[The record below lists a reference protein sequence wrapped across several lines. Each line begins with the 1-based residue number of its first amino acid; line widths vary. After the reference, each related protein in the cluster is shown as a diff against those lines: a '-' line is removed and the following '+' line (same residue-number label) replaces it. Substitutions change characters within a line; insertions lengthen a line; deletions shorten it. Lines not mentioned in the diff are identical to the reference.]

1 MFLPEGGGQA
11 NWSWYSEEPVVMVL
25 LFVVVSPA
33 TTTTRLWLCSCCWR
47 KELEAP
53 ARFSAA
59 RADEDPAAAA
69 PCDHRPHDKTWER
82 SWKKKE
88 RGNII
93 SHVSSA
99 QERERDGIF
108 CVRGGLAKATEKA
121 LYTQPLQHNTNGRTN
136 RKRQVQKTKELIQG
150 RRNKKHRNIRGS

>member
-1 MFLPEGGGQA
+1 M
-11 NWSWYSEEPVVMVL
+11 
-25 LFVVVSPA
+25 
-33 TTTTRLWLCSCCWR
+33 
-47 KELEAP
+47 K
-53 ARFSAA
+53 
-59 RADEDPAAAA
+59 
-69 PCDHRPHDKTWER
+69 
-82 SWKKKE
+82 KKKE